1 MKKAKEKF
9 LRDNICDICAE
20 YTARLQRFGRIKN
33 LPEDDPDGW
42 CTVSVQNYMEDFG
55 IVKYTASAVDGIET
69 GLCKCK
75 DLFTLFPS
83 LQTFDKLYFADLCR
97 AVSSDPSAIEQEQ
110 QQVRLEVVIKYL
122 VTYLLDTIYTI
133 RKILCASR
141 HYMRG
146 SESEYVGKLNTA
158 IGDIEGFLGGV
169 ATINDGD
176 LGDYDDYDH
185 LDNVAAWWGESVYVA
200 CAHIDILQLAV
211 LRRQMQGEIRKQSVE
226 SSYDYDI

>member
-9 LRDNICDICAE
+9 IRDNICDICAE
-20 YTARLQRFGRIKN
+20 YTARLQRFERMKN

-42 CTVSVQNYMEDFG
+42 CTVAVQNYIEDFG
-55 IVKYTASAVDGIET
+55 VIKYTATAVDEIET
-69 GLCKCK
+69 GLCKYK
-75 DLFTLFPS
+75 DLFSLFPS

-97 AVSSDPSAIEQEQ
+97 AVPSDPSAIEQEQ

-141 HYMRG
+141 HYVR
-146 SESEYVGKLNTA
+146 ECVDKLNTD
-158 IGDIEGFLGGV
+158 IDDIEGFLGGI
-169 ATINDGD
+169 ASINDGD

-185 LDNVAAWWGESVYVA
+185 LDNVAAWWGESVSVA
-200 CAHIDILQLAV
+200 FAHIDILQLAV

-226 SSYDYDI
+226 SGYDYDI